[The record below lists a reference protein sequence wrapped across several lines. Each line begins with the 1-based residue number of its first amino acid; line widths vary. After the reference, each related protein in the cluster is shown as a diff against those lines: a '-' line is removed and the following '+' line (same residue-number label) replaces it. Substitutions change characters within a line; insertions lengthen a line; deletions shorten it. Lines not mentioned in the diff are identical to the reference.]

1 MHARLRDSVGMHIW
15 EIVIVEFES
24 KPCKL
29 DKALLSSYQ
38 PLIVEKSPFANEQI
52 SLHILKIDV

>member
-1 MHARLRDSVGMHIW
+1 MHIW

-38 PLIVEKSPFANEQI
+38 PLIVEKI
-52 SLHILKIDV
+52 SIRKRADLPPYP